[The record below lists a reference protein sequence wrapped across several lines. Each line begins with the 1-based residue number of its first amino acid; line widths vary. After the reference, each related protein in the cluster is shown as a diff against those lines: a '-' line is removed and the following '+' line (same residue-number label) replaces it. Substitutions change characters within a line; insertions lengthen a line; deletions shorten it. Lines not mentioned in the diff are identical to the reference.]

1 MSLCHVF
8 KALLK
13 SKFYYKKIKMDNYLL
28 NKGIW
33 VLVEGLGTGSRGFSI
48 ILVVGT
54 SLVRR
59 EFFTQ
64 LLRTA
69 PGALRTK
76 LRNTL
81 HHRLP
86 YRTGTVFIL
95 ACYSI
100 PFVVVLSLVIDLEY
114 FSSQRKLCQ
123 MFKQIDMKL

>member
-1 MSLCHVF
+1 M
-8 KALLK
+8 
-13 SKFYYKKIKMDNYLL
+13 
-28 NKGIW
+28 
-33 VLVEGLGTGSRGFSI
+33 GFSI

-100 PFVVVLSLVIDLEY
+100 PFAVVLSLVIDLEY
-114 FSSQRKLCQ
+114 FFTKKTLSGVQTDQYEALENWKTMSGPGNSTFNPEDYGAAR
-123 MFKQIDMKL
+123 